1 MREFFK
7 TKKDIEERIR
17 NNVRNIA
24 FYADNL
30 TKKDCIL
37 VDSFLKSGEKNMILI
52 TIFVKLRISYMITQT
67 FISLMFQKII
77 GLVGYLWS
85 LPIYYCVTKYG
96 SSIMDMTIIS

>member
-37 VDSFLKSGEKNMILI
+37 VDSFLNLQKKNMILI
-52 TIFVKLRISYMITQT
+52 TIFVKLRIPYMIT
-67 FISLMFQKII
+67 
-77 GLVGYLWS
+77 
-85 LPIYYCVTKYG
+85 
-96 SSIMDMTIIS
+96 